1 MGVQSGVVLLEMARG
16 ISILQTR
23 RALMEIRG
31 LPFALLVSI
40 LGDVRRGG
48 SAAVVRSLVKA
59 GVDPTGAR
67 ELGARLEEEG
77 ALGRGAPRWMDEQA
91 LRKALGITGRLR
103 LGPLRTADI
112 SENSGALIQLS
123 ATRWRSAGSGVCVA
137 CGLLWEVQSADAPD
151 EAAAV
156 ANALP
161 RRAVIA
167 LGAADLTALRKAMK
181 PHSLDAGAWTE
192 GAYGRPGARRIRSR
206 PAAGCPC
213 SASWGAAN
221 RIGKLEGSRMA
232 GAALGRL
239 GIATREATVRGRR
252 GAPPTVTL
260 TWGAATLRLRKRGR
274 PVVSGHFVAQ
284 VGVGASLE
292 ERRLTAR
299 AEAIERASSLLRVPD
314 VCATPARALEQPF
327 LPMRDWDLYTPEQY
341 ASPGFP
347 YAPVT
352 QDTPLDWVRATD
364 AETGEQLLVP
374 AAFTT
379 SERLVGPRFL
389 CASSNGVATHTS
401 DDAALR
407 SALLEVVERDA
418 LQLAWYRGQ
427 GARRLDMATLGID
440 EGMSRH
446 FKGSGWTLHF
456 SYLPGRAG
464 LHVIALIAE
473 ATGEGVFPKG
483 GTLLAAAA
491 AGDPAVAVHR
501 ALREMRMLTEAVAL
515 RRELPIDFE
524 ALRRPPVL
532 ENYWLIDSLL
542 DITLLY
548 LNPAMR
554 SAVDLLLEGP
564 PVALP
569 RIRIPDAAGEL
580 VTRLRQHGLRTLV
593 INLTLAAASPFRTC
607 QALVLGTQPLAFCP
621 SLLRLGSGLLPR
633 RLPQRNPKPPS
644 SPLKLRRGLLNPYL
658 LPLA

>member
-1 MGVQSGVVLLEMARG
+1 M
-16 ISILQTR
+16 
-23 RALMEIRG
+23 
-31 LPFALLVSI
+31 
-40 LGDVRRGG
+40 
-48 SAAVVRSLVKA
+48 
-59 GVDPTGAR
+59 
-67 ELGARLEEEG
+67 
-77 ALGRGAPRWMDEQA
+77 
-91 LRKALGITGRLR
+91 
-103 LGPLRTADI
+103 
-112 SENSGALIQLS
+112 
-123 ATRWRSAGSGVCVA
+123 
-137 CGLLWEVQSADAPD
+137 
-151 EAAAV
+151 
-156 ANALP
+156 
-161 RRAVIA
+161 
-167 LGAADLTALRKAMK
+167 
-181 PHSLDAGAWTE
+181 
-192 GAYGRPGARRIRSR
+192 
-206 PAAGCPC
+206 
-213 SASWGAAN
+213 
-221 RIGKLEGSRMA
+221 
-232 GAALGRL
+232 
-239 GIATREATVRGRR
+239 
-252 GAPPTVTL
+252 
-260 TWGAATLRLRKRGR
+260 
-274 PVVSGHFVAQ
+274 SGHFLAQ

-314 VCATPARALEQPF
+314 VCATPARALAQPF

-347 YAPVT
+347 YTPVT

-364 AETGEQLLVP
+364 AETGEHLLVP

-427 GARRLDMATLGID
+427 GARRLDMATLDID
-440 EGMSRH
+440 EGVSRH

-473 ATGEGVFPKG
+473 ATGEGAFPKG

-515 RRELPIDFE
+515 RRQLAIDFE

-569 RIRIPDAAGEL
+569 RVRVPDAAGEL
-580 VTRLRQHGLRTLV
+580 VTRFRQHGLRTLV

-633 RLPQRNPKPPS
+633 RLPPRNPKPPT